1 MNKIITTITY
11 TIVSVI
17 LVSCNN
23 AQKIDETVSEA
34 AISSD
39 ETNKTFILTESG
51 VDILQFEKPF
61 ERHPNNAA
69 VYDSFEY
76 NSEREYYTLFKK
88 GVEIGYAVGSDNLY
102 CLMIKTPNVVTCNGI
117 HIGMTVRECLS
128 KDSVLAETSVNDF
141 FDDLPTLFISYKNMF
156 FVNSKGFSQ
165 SGLEKWNQMIE
176 TAKRQI
182 RESGQGENYFYEGA
196 SAILSATDFQAD
208 DTIEFIEAYWGT
220 EPFYVYGQACEYNN
234 TDPDVLKKEKAKCW
248 Y

>member
-23 AQKIDETVSEA
+23 AQKIDETVSET

-39 ETNKTFILTESG
+39 ETNKTFILTKSG
-51 VDILQFEKPF
+51 VDILQFEKSF
-61 ERHPNNAA
+61 EKHPGNAA
-69 VYDSFEY
+69 VYDSFAY
-76 NSEREYYTLFKK
+76 NSHDEYYTLFKK
-88 GVEIGYAVGSDNLY
+88 GVEIGYAVGSDNLN

-117 HIGMTVRECLS
+117 HIGMTVRECIS
-128 KDSVLAETSVNDF
+128 KDSVRAEAYVSEF
-141 FDDLPTLFISYKNMF
+141 FDDVPVLLISYKNMIF
-156 FVNSKGFSQ
+156 RNSKGFSR

-176 TAKRQI
+176 SAKRQI
-182 RESGQGENYFYEGA
+182 RERGQGGMYFYEGD

-208 DTIEFIEAYWGT
+208 DTIWLIEAYWGT
-220 EPFYVYGQACEYNN
+220 DPFNGQACEYNN